1 MRYVVLPLLALV
13 VLLAQSIATENKPN
27 IVLIYVDDLG
37 YGDLGC
43 YGSEKNDTPHV
54 DQLAAD
60 GMRFTDYYS
69 ASPVCTPSRAALL
82 TGGYPGRVSFDV
94 FNGSR
99 KSWVLFPGF
108 AEGLH
113 PNELLLP
120 EYLKWQGYATSHVG
134 KWHLGDQIEHLPTR
148 HGFDSYYGIPY
159 SNDMAI
165 MPRKKKSPPL
175 PLLRDEEV
183 IAEQPKQ
190 APLIQSYTEE
200 AVSFI
205 RENQDQPFFLYFAH
219 MHVHLP
225 HYVMDPFLEASRN
238 GVYGAAVAAVDWSTG
253 VIVAEIERLGLDENT
268 IVIYTSDNGSRVDS
282 HGGSNGSLRGT
293 KGQTWEGGMRVPC
306 IVKWPGQIEPGSVS
320 TELVTAMD
328 FYPTFASI
336 LEQPLANDPVR
347 DGHDVSGIWK
357 GEPGARSPHDAFFY
371 YLVDQLQ
378 AVRVGDWKLRYA
390 IEDRRN
396 ADRSQLELYNLAKDL
411 SEQNNVASQHPKIVK
426 DLIQQMEAMGDRIGD
441 GLRDTLGDE
450 RRPHSIS
457 KDPKPL
463 TEFDEDYPYIEP
475 SYLLNQAG

>member
-1 MRYVVLPLLALV
+1 MRHFVSPLLALGF
-13 VLLAQSIATENKPN
+13 LLTQLAADQSKPN

-60 GMRFTDYYS
+60 GMRFTEYYS

-94 FNGSR
+94 FNGDR
-99 KSWVLFPGF
+99 KSWVLFPGY

-113 PNELLLP
+113 PSELLLP

-134 KWHLGDQIEHLPTR
+134 KWHLGDQVEHLPTR

-165 MPRKKKSPPL
+165 MPRKKKSPPM

-205 RENQDQPFFLYFAH
+205 RENRDSPFFLYFAH

-253 VIVAEIERLGLDENT
+253 VIVAELKRLGLDENT
-268 IVIYTSDNGSRVDS
+268 IVIFTSDNGSRVDQ
-282 HGGSNGSLRGT
+282 HGGSNGVLRGI

-306 IVKWPGQIEPGSVS
+306 IVKWPGQIEPGSMS
-320 TELVTAMD
+320 SELVTAMD

-336 LEQPLANDPVR
+336 LGQPLGNDPIR
-347 DGHDVSGIWK
+347 DGFDISAIWK
-357 GEPGARSPHDAFFY
+357 GEPGAQSPYDAFFY

-378 AVRVGDWKLRYA
+378 AVRVGDWKLRYN
-390 IEDRRN
+390 IPNRRN
-396 ADRSQLELYNLAKDL
+396 PDPSRPELYNLATDV
-411 SEQNNVASQHPKIVK
+411 SEQRNVASQHPQIVE
-426 DLIQQMEAMGDRIGD
+426 DLMQRMRVMGDRIGD
-441 GLRDTLGDE
+441 DLRGAPGKE
-450 RRPHSIS
+450 RRARAITD
-457 KDPKPL
+457 DPKPL

-475 SYLLNQAG
+475 SYLLDQAG